1 MYICYILYTIS
12 GCIQFSMMTGRL
24 CGRLNGKIHI
34 GFDIRKYRDFG
45 IGTYIQN
52 LLDQFNIIS
61 DNGMT
66 LFAGPEDASEIE
78 AKYSRSSWETEI
90 NTSKKY
96 SIQELFSLSAQ
107 ARSHHLDVLHC
118 PHYTLPLGLRCK
130 SVVTIHDLIHLRF
143 PEYFSYS
150 QRVYAKMMIGHA
162 CASADRIIVDSQFT
176 QEDVEREFPKSIGKI
191 ETIHLGVSERFGLR
205 LTAEENENFL
215 KRFGLTTPYILYVG
229 SAKPHKNIGVLLQAY
244 RQSGVRSDV
253 HLVSAGEP
261 LSMNAEAAAYFT
273 DGAFSRTVH
282 ELGHIANDDLAS
294 AYQNALAV
302 VLPSRYEGFGFAVIE
317 AMKAGVPVIGARA
330 ASIPEVMGDAGL
342 LFDPNS
348 PDELAGL
355 LERVIRDEDLRRML
369 VAKGR
374 ERVALFS
381 WEACA
386 KKTMDAY
393 QKALQ

>member
-1 MYICYILYTIS
+1 V
-12 GCIQFSMMTGRL
+12 
-24 CGRLNGKIHI
+24 
-34 GFDIRKYRDFG
+34 
-45 IGTYIQN
+45 
-52 LLDQFNIIS
+52 
-61 DNGMT
+61 
-66 LFAGPEDASEIE
+66 SEIE
-78 AKYSRSSWETEI
+78 AKYCRSSWETEI
-90 NTSKKY
+90 NASKKY
-96 SIQELFSLSAQ
+96 SLQELFSLSAQ
-107 ARSHHLDVLHC
+107 ARAHHLDVLHC

-150 QRVYAKMMIGHA
+150 QRIYAKMMIGHA
-162 CASADRIIVDSQFT
+162 CASADRIIVDSHFT
-176 QEDVEREFPKSIGKI
+176 QEDIEREFPKSIGKI
-191 ETIHLGVSERFGLR
+191 EAIHLGVSERFGRR
-205 LTAEENENFL
+205 LPSEENEKFL
-215 KRFGLTTPYILYVG
+215 KRFGLTAPYILYVG

-244 RQSGVRSDV
+244 KQSGVRGAV

-261 LSMNAEAAAYFT
+261 LSVNAEAAAYFADET
-273 DGAFSRTVH
+273 FSRTMH
-282 ELGHIANDDLAS
+282 ELGHINNDDLAS

-330 ASIPEVMGDAGL
+330 ASIPEVMGECGL

-355 LERVIRDEDLRRML
+355 LERVVSDHELRHTL
-369 VAKGR
+369 VAKGNDR
-374 ERVALFS
+374 AAQFT
-381 WEACA
+381 WETCA